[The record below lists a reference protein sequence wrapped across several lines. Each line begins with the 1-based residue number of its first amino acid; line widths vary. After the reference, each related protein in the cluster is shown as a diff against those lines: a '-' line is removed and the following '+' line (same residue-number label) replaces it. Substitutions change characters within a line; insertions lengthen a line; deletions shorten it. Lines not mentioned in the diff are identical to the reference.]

1 MSYGYSVRLIEANRQ
16 ADPKRLGVRLG
27 RLCIKR
33 NMSVA
38 EVSGKLGVSRQTV
51 YNWFC
56 GSSDPQN
63 TVTAAVEKLVAS
75 LTSK

>member
-1 MSYGYSVRLIEANRQ
+1 MSYGYSIRLIEANKQ

-38 EVSGKLGVSRQTV
+38 EVSDKLGVSRQTV